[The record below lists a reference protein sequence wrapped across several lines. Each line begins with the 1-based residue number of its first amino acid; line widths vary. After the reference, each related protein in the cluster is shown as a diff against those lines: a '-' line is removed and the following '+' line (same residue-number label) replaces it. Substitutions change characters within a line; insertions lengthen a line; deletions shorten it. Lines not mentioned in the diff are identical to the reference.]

1 MKVSESTSLPEP
13 PATLHMEHAKAP
25 IRKHRLQLSLTL
37 SQWNGD
43 DDTVPCSYPE
53 AVASD
58 EQGCNPHERE
68 AQLSSA

>member
-1 MKVSESTSLPEP
+1 M
-13 PATLHMEHAKAP
+13 
-25 IRKHRLQLSLTL
+25 SLTL

-43 DDTVPCSYPE
+43 DDTVSGPYPE
-53 AVASD
+53 AVASN